1 MLIGTV
7 LIIAILLFMIGIMA
21 ISLCVQAK
29 RADILQD
36 KLYLEH
42 ELRMNR
48 QVQSIDK
55 IEPMEG
61 IEW

>member
-61 IEW
+61 IE